1 MNKIVLLSLSL
12 LLIANFRL
20 IHAQKVEKLKKSGKE
35 YIVNQAIE
43 YLNEQEVDTSEIKK
57 KKARVMADNDFVF
70 VYFHMG
76 FKYEAKE
83 KLYRNYIIYIGFSDN
98 GTQVNYDDYDPT
110 IRKYKLTPDDEAKI
124 KLALNTDDYSRM
136 IESGS
141 SYEIK
146 EEPGYFEV
154 TYQSD
159 DAAWCYQ
166 IDKKT
171 KKLKELWHE
180 HLAPPPFEDLKEIK
194 E

>member
-1 MNKIVLLSLSL
+1 MLKKVHLLFFLIVVIMGSVYSQKI
-12 LLIANFRL
+12 
-20 IHAQKVEKLKKSGKE
+20 EKLKKSGKKSIISE
-35 YIVNQAIE
+35 AIE
-43 YLNEQEVDTSEIKK
+43 FLNEEGINTSEIKK
-57 KKARVMADNDFVF
+57 KKVRVMADNDFVF
-70 VYFHMG
+70 VYFSMG

-124 KLALNTDDYSRM
+124 KLALNTDDYTRM
-136 IESGS
+136 VESGS

-154 TYQSD
+154 TYQSG

-166 IDKKT
+166 VDKKT
-171 KKLKELWHE
+171 KKIEELWHE
-180 HLAPPPFEDLKEIK
+180 HLVPEPFNDWKEIK
-194 E
+194 D